1 MKTFAITL
9 LLLTL
14 SAAFAANEAGWDIQC
29 WDVHFTI
36 LFNDWHGHLNGN
48 TIWRGDDV
56 EYRLMKFSTADP
68 TAARDAHIETGH
80 FNVGEITTERDLA
93 DEATSKGFA
102 SGLET
107 EYYYAGDGGL
117 TRELVW
123 YLSDG
128 EDCYALIFSCNT
140 DEWDDN
146 EFYRDDFFTSVS
158 KY

>member
-9 LLLTL
+9 LLIGV
-14 SAAFAANEAGWDIQC
+14 SAATAANEAGWDVER
-29 WDVHFTI
+29 WGVHFTI
-36 LFNDWHGHLNGN
+36 LFNDEHDEYDNYSV
-48 TIWRGDDV
+48 WRGDGV
-56 EYRLMKFSTADP
+56 EYYIMKFDAPDP
-68 TAARDAHIETGH
+68 AAAREAHIETGH
-80 FNVGEITTERDLA
+80 FNLGEITTERDLA
-93 DEATSKGFA
+93 DEAALKGFT

-107 EYYYAGDGGL
+107 EYYYASDRGL

-128 EDCYALIFSCNT
+128 EVCYAVIFYCNA

-146 EFYRDDFFTSVS
+146 EFYRDDFFASVS